1 MKRIIYSLIISAI
14 FSVAPVVYADAQSL
28 PAPGSRYLN
37 KEYAGGDHHGK
48 YRHGH
53 YDDDDDDD
61 YEDYY
66 KHQKKAYKKY
76 RKAQKKYY
84 KERRKYYNRHNR
96 YHSRLPEMVRRA
108 SRGGRDVRVWQ
119 VSPDTYVVKYYQRGR
134 WCERYLYPE
143 SNRYGNVRF
152 CVSADPMRGWQLIPS
167 LEFNFSL

>member
-1 MKRIIYSLIISAI
+1 MKKIIYSLIISAI
-14 FSVAPVVYADAQSL
+14 FSVAPVVSANAQSY
-28 PAPGSRYLN
+28 PAPGSSYMN
-37 KEYAGGDHHGK
+37 KEYAGGDRHGK

-53 YDDDDDDD
+53 YDDDD

-76 RKAQKKYY
+76 KKAQKKYY
-84 KERRKYYNRHNR
+84 KEQRKYYRNYDRHCR
-96 YHSRLPEMVRRA
+96 YHKRLPGMVRYA
-108 SRGGRDVRVWQ
+108 TRGGRDVRVWQ
-119 VSPDTYVVKYYQRGR
+119 VGPDTYVVKYRQGGR

-152 CVSADPMRGWQLIPS
+152 VVNADPMRGWQLVPS